1 MPARKK
7 PDAPVDFDSLL
18 EPSEAEQ
25 EVLIEMD
32 TLVAPT
38 EEEDDLTPEQRRILE
53 LEAALAEPEPEPE
66 IVELTPEQIRIAEL
80 EALLAEKQERV
91 ATNSAVQYGA
101 QDGGERIL
109 IHFLEDGFM
118 AFGNLW
124 YRGQEVEVG
133 VNSAEY
139 RSTVREG
146 SSWLDLR
153 DDFGAQ
159 VERYGSHKFASGP
172 FRPRKGEVFNDE
184 IAAEDRR
191 RARRVP
197 VVRT

>member
-7 PDAPVDFDSLL
+7 PEPAVDFDSLL

-25 EVLIEMD
+25 EVLIEMESEI
-32 TLVAPT
+32 APEDI
-38 EEEDDLTPEQRRILE
+38 EETPEQRRIRE
-53 LEAALAEPEPEPE
+53 LEAALAEPDPEPE
-66 IVELTPEQIRIAEL
+66 IPELTPEQIRIAEL
-80 EALLAEKQERV
+80 EALLAEKQERI

-118 AFGNLW
+118 AFGNIW
-124 YRGQEVEVG
+124 YRGQEVEVS
-133 VNSAEY
+133 VNSREY
-139 RSTVREG
+139 AATVRNG
-146 SSWLDLR
+146 QSWIDLR
-153 DDFGAQ
+153 DDFAGQ

-172 FRPRKGEVFNDE
+172 FRPRKGEVFNDDV
-184 IAAEDRR
+184 AAEDRR
-191 RARRVP
+191 RGRRVP